1 VKRAALICIA
11 ALTSCTTQHEAG
23 CPAIEKLA
31 HRDAA
36 ADARAALAKGDHHLL
51 MLGGFVGSVPGVDD
65 PAAYRTQIMEGT
77 SDVRTE
83 ACAHQRNMAEA
94 YAAKYNQ
101 TIAQG
106 TGG

>member
-36 ADARAALAKGDHHLL
+36 ADARAALAK
-51 MLGGFVGSVPGVDD
+51 GGFVGSVPGVDD